1 MLPFSVSPWVWLL
14 VSVCALA
21 GALKFHYVIV
31 LLLLFCG
38 GALIVFYTSDG
49 TVCLVA

>member
-1 MLPFSVSPWVWLL
+1 MLQFSVSLWVQLL

-31 LLLLFCG
+31 SLLLFCG
-38 GALIVFYTSDG
+38 DALIVFYTSDG